1 MGLIARGVAAKQH
14 ILRHVVRIR
23 LLNEESILHITG
35 RMISRKIEHSEYM
48 LVIIDFRT
56 MIKRESHALEDIDN
70 LILHDRQR
78 MTRTQV
84 DGIRRTCEVEFL
96 SIGFL
101 GLNLLAKLIDFL
113 LRVLFQLIDLDAY
126 CLFLVSGNI
135 AEISHD
141 GIDLAFLAQILQAE
155 FLHVLGILGLE
166 AVNFLE

>member
-1 MGLIARGVAAKQH
+1 
-14 ILRHVVRIR
+14 
-23 LLNEESILHITG
+23 
-35 RMISRKIEHSEYM
+35 
-48 LVIIDFRT
+48 
-56 MIKRESHALEDIDN
+56 
-70 LILHDRQR
+70 

-141 GIDLAFLAQILQAE
+141 GIDLAFLAQILQAK
-155 FLHVLGILGLE
+155 LLYVLSVLGLE